1 MTIDEAKK
9 AFDEMRAQGADDN
22 AILGTL
28 YRMFQDDKID
38 VEQLGAL
45 VNVLGYELTDEFK
58 QMTPEDQKT
67 KGWEADD
74 ESEKAEGVT
83 DEEVEKAKEYGDDP
97 DERSG
102 NASDEKSDEKSDES
116 DDDSDKEDEEESDDE
131 SDKED
136 EEESEEEAIKKAR
149 KIFGLD

>member
-1 MTIDEAKK
+1 MTINEAKK

-83 DEEVEKAKEYGDDP
+83 DEEVEKAKEYGDDS
-97 DERSG
+97 DEKP
-102 NASDEKSDEKSDES
+102 DEKSDETDAES
-116 DDDSDKEDEEESDDE
+116 DKKDEEESD
-131 SDKED
+131 
-136 EEESEEEAIKKAR
+136 EEATKKAR

>member
-74 ESEKAEGVT
+74 EDKKAEGVT

-97 DERSG
+97 DE
-102 NASDEKSDEKSDES
+102 KSDEKDTES
-116 DDDSDKEDEEESDDE
+116 DKKDEEESD
-131 SDKED
+131 
-136 EEESEEEAIKKAR
+136 EEATKKAR
-149 KIFGLD
+149 AIFGLD

>member
-102 NASDEKSDEKSDES
+102 NASDEKSDES
-116 DDDSDKEDEEESDDE
+116 DDDSDKEDEEESD
-131 SDKED
+131 
-136 EEESEEEAIKKAR
+136 EEAIKKAR

>member
-97 DERSG
+97 DERGG

-116 DDDSDKEDEEESDDE
+116 DDESDKEDEEESD
-131 SDKED
+131 
-136 EEESEEEAIKKAR
+136 EEAIKKAR

>member
-97 DERSG
+97 DE
-102 NASDEKSDEKSDES
+102 KSDEKSDES
-116 DDDSDKEDEEESDDE
+116 DESDDE

-136 EEESEEEAIKKAR
+136 EEESDEEAIKKAR

>member
-1 MTIDEAKK
+1 MTIEEAKK

-102 NASDEKSDEKSDES
+102 NASDEKGGNASDEKSDEKS
-116 DDDSDKEDEEESDDE
+116 DAESDKKDEEESD
-131 SDKED
+131 
-136 EEESEEEAIKKAR
+136 EEATKKAR

>member
-83 DEEVEKAKEYGDDP
+83 DEEVEKAKEYGDDS
-97 DERSG
+97 DEKP
-102 NASDEKSDEKSDES
+102 DEKSDETDAES
-116 DDDSDKEDEEESDDE
+116 DKTDEEESD
-131 SDKED
+131 
-136 EEESEEEAIKKAR
+136 EEAIKKAR

>member
-83 DEEVEKAKEYGDDP
+83 DEEVEKAKEYGDKP
-97 DERSG
+97 DERSD
-102 NASDEKSDEKSDES
+102 NASDEKSDETDAES
-116 DDDSDKEDEEESDDE
+116 DKKDEEESD
-131 SDKED
+131 
-136 EEESEEEAIKKAR
+136 EEATKKAR

>member
-74 ESEKAEGVT
+74 ESEKAKGVT
-83 DEEVEKAKEYGDDP
+83 DEEVEKAKEYGDDS
-97 DERSG
+97 DEKP
-102 NASDEKSDEKSDES
+102 DEKSDETDAES
-116 DDDSDKEDEEESDDE
+116 DKRDEEESD
-131 SDKED
+131 
-136 EEESEEEAIKKAR
+136 EEATKKAR

>member
-74 ESEKAEGVT
+74 ESEKAKGVT
-83 DEEVEKAKEYGDDP
+83 DEEVEKAKEYGDDS
-97 DERSG
+97 DEKPE
-102 NASDEKSDEKSDES
+102 EKSDETDAEF
-116 DDDSDKEDEEESDDE
+116 DKKDEEESD
-131 SDKED
+131 
-136 EEESEEEAIKKAR
+136 EEATKKAR

>member
-102 NASDEKSDEKSDES
+102 NASNEKSDEKSDET
-116 DDDSDKEDEEESDDE
+116 DAESDKKDEEESD
-131 SDKED
+131 
-136 EEESEEEAIKKAR
+136 EEATKKAR

>member
-102 NASDEKSDEKSDES
+102 NASDEKSDESD
-116 DDDSDKEDEEESDDE
+116 ESDDE

-136 EEESEEEAIKKAR
+136 EEESDEEAIKKAR

>member
-45 VNVLGYELTDEFK
+45 VNVLGYELTDEFT

-74 ESEKAEGVT
+74 ASEKAEGVT

-102 NASDEKSDEKSDES
+102 NASDEKSDEKSD
-116 DDDSDKEDEEESDDE
+116 DDSDKEDEEESD
-131 SDKED
+131 
-136 EEESEEEAIKKAR
+136 EEAIKKAR

>member
-102 NASDEKSDEKSDES
+102 NASDEKSDE
-116 DDDSDKEDEEESDDE
+116 SDDE

-136 EEESEEEAIKKAR
+136 EEESDEEAIKKAR

>member
-45 VNVLGYELTDEFK
+45 VNVLGYELTDEFT

-102 NASDEKSDEKSDES
+102 NASDEKSDEKSD
-116 DDDSDKEDEEESDDE
+116 DDSDKEDEEESD
-131 SDKED
+131 
-136 EEESEEEAIKKAR
+136 EEAIKKAR

>member
-116 DDDSDKEDEEESDDE
+116 DESDDE

-136 EEESEEEAIKKAR
+136 EEDSDEEAIKKAR

>member
-83 DEEVEKAKEYGDDP
+83 DEEVEKAKEYGDDS
-97 DERSG
+97 DEKP
-102 NASDEKSDEKSDES
+102 DEKSDETDAES
-116 DDDSDKEDEEESDDE
+116 DKRDEEESD
-131 SDKED
+131 
-136 EEESEEEAIKKAR
+136 EEATKKAR

>member
-83 DEEVEKAKEYGDDP
+83 DEEVEKAKEYGDD
-97 DERSG
+97 
-102 NASDEKSDEKSDES
+102 SDEKPDEESDETDAES
-116 DDDSDKEDEEESDDE
+116 DKTDEEESD
-131 SDKED
+131 
-136 EEESEEEAIKKAR
+136 EEATKKAR

>member
-9 AFDEMRAQGADDN
+9 AFDEMKAQGADDN

-58 QMTPEDQKT
+58 KMTPEDQKT

-102 NASDEKSDEKSDES
+102 NASDEKSDASDEKSDET
-116 DDDSDKEDEEESDDE
+116 DAESDKTDEEESD
-131 SDKED
+131 
-136 EEESEEEAIKKAR
+136 EEATKKAR

>member
-97 DERSG
+97 DERSD
-102 NASDEKSDEKSDES
+102 NESDEKSDETDAES
-116 DDDSDKEDEEESDDE
+116 DKKDEEESD
-131 SDKED
+131 
-136 EEESEEEAIKKAR
+136 EEATKKAR

>member
-83 DEEVEKAKEYGDDP
+83 DEEVEKAKEYGDDS
-97 DERSG
+97 DEKP
-102 NASDEKSDEKSDES
+102 DEKSDETDAES
-116 DDDSDKEDEEESDDE
+116 NKKDEEESD
-131 SDKED
+131 
-136 EEESEEEAIKKAR
+136 EEATKKAR

>member
-58 QMTPEDQKT
+58 KMTPEDQKT

-97 DERSG
+97 DE
-102 NASDEKSDEKSDES
+102 KSDEKSEESDES
-116 DDDSDKEDEEESDDE
+116 DEDSAKEDEEESD
-131 SDKED
+131 
-136 EEESEEEAIKKAR
+136 EEAIKKAR

>member
-102 NASDEKSDEKSDES
+102 NASEEKSDETDAES
-116 DDDSDKEDEEESDDE
+116 DKKDEEESD
-131 SDKED
+131 
-136 EEESEEEAIKKAR
+136 EEATKKAR

>member
-102 NASDEKSDEKSDES
+102 NESEEKSDEKSDAES
-116 DDDSDKEDEEESDDE
+116 DKKDEEESD
-131 SDKED
+131 
-136 EEESEEEAIKKAR
+136 EEATKKAR

>member
-83 DEEVEKAKEYGDDP
+83 DEEVEKAKEYGDD
-97 DERSG
+97 
-102 NASDEKSDEKSDES
+102 SDEKPDEESDETNAES
-116 DDDSDKEDEEESDDE
+116 DKTDEEESD
-131 SDKED
+131 
-136 EEESEEEAIKKAR
+136 EEATKKAR